1 MLFLYLIFPV
11 GIFVLWI
18 LARGEVLPSDMEE
31 TGISRE
37 FLKIALFVFKRL
49 PIRDRF
55 SFGEKVR
62 SYLRTLGNRKNVEKA
77 ETEYYIRKISIVL
90 IMAVAGSFLSTLM
103 YLSTM
108 MGTEVYKTQE
118 LKRNTGGDGEYEAE
132 LIACDEDGREIGEAK
147 ILVGERLYTESEA
160 DKMFEEAS
168 EVLQKTVLGDNES
181 FDHVTEDLKLV
192 ERLEG
197 YPFIIDWHIDDYE
210 VIHYDGRL
218 EDENIPEGGAVVNL
232 IAEFKYNGRIWELQ
246 LPARLFKKEMTPK
259 EKINSELR
267 DLLKKAEEGSV
278 NKESVELPKS
288 YNDDVIIWKE
298 KAEDNSLLI
307 LVITLIGGAASYILK
322 DKELKKGIENRAFQ
336 MLNDYPQLVSQLV
349 LYLGA
354 GMTMR
359 NIFEKLAQDYLRK
372 SKNSGKKQYVYEE
385 IVVAV
390 RELSSGVSE
399 ATVYENFGIR
409 CQSRQYT
416 RLATLLSQNLRKG
429 NSEMLKILQ
438 EESQKAFEEKMDRV
452 RKLGEEAG
460 TKLLLPMIMML
471 VIVMVIIMIPAYLSF

>member
-90 IMAVAGSFLSTLM
+90 IMAVAGSFLSALM

-118 LKRNTGGDGEYEAE
+118 LKRNTSGDGEYEAE
-132 LIACDEDGREIGEAK
+132 LIASDEDGKEIGEAK

-160 DKMFEEAS
+160 NKMFEEAS
-168 EVLQKTVLGDNES
+168 EILQKTVLGDNDS

-197 YPFIIDWHIDDYE
+197 YPFIIDWHVDDYE

-288 YNDDVIIWKE
+288 YNDDVIVWKE
-298 KAEDNSLLI
+298 KVEDNSLLI

-372 SKNSGKKQYVYEE
+372 SKSSGKKQYVYEE

-399 ATVYENFGIR
+399 SVVYENFGIR